1 MCVANGCTIF
11 GKPADNAEN
20 LQNPIAFTTHTIRMK
35 FQGYRPET
43 IDIYVI
49 ANEFYPHRIF
59 ISSGYK
65 N

>member
-49 ANEFYPHRIF
+49 A
-59 ISSGYK
+59 K
-65 N
+65 